1 MKLTQKGTTK
11 TKLRLIII
19 FKVSCF
25 SNIGV
30 DVGISRASDLDL
42 LVATLRL
49 QICGATRR
57 LMARLRCDDV
67 VDDMARRY
75 WMWSN
80 FK

>member
-1 MKLTQKGTTK
+1 M
-11 TKLRLIII
+11 LRLIII

-30 DVGISRASDLDL
+30 DVGISQALDLDL
-42 LVATLRL
+42 MVAALRL
-49 QICGATRR
+49 QILRRGSAR
-57 LMARLRCDDV
+57 LMARLRFDDV

>member
-1 MKLTQKGTTK
+1 MKLTQKEITK

-19 FKVSCF
+19 FTVSCF
-25 SNIGV
+25 SNIGG
-30 DVGISRASDLDL
+30 DVGISRAS
-42 LVATLRL
+42 APASYPQRGSARL
-49 QICGATRR
+49 T
-57 LMARLRCDDV
+57 ARLRFDDV